1 MGDSRPYVSAGLG
14 VTGLRA
20 YCDEGVPCLCSGSAN
35 LKGAHAVSH
44 AVCACREKQRKWG
57 ESAPGELVGVALWS
71 VRHGVGISLRLWSL
85 SLGTAGCGFHGTVK
99 QAAEYGVVTV
109 AQQTV
114 EADSGG
120 GCAGWVLWQGRS
132 WLNNLGNRIGARAA
146 EGKVSEVEIGSQ

>member
-44 AVCACREKQRKWG
+44 AVCACRERQRKWG

-85 SLGTAGCGFHGTVK
+85 FRHGGVWLPRDSEAGRRVRGGDSSPANCRGGFGRWMRWLGAVAK
-99 QAAEYGVVTV
+99 AKSAE
-109 AQQTV
+109 QF
-114 EADSGG
+114 
-120 GCAGWVLWQGRS
+120 
-132 WLNNLGNRIGARAA
+132 
-146 EGKVSEVEIGSQ
+146 GK